1 MEKGLTSEE
10 EMRFGAATGEVKRQS
25 IAMEIKKR
33 EAAQAAAAQA
43 AKAEAKAVKSLSVAE
58 KTAFG
63 VATVFSTIV
72 LVILVMLT
80 VIGFIFSPIT
90 DTLIFGLLAA
100 ATGLS
105 SYFIWRGGKRQSSSS

>member
-33 EAAQAAAAQA
+33 EAREAAQA
-43 AKAEAKAVKSLSVAE
+43 AKAEAKAVTNLSVAE

-80 VIGFIFSPIT
+80 IIGFIFSPIT
-90 DTLIFGLLAA
+90 DTLIFGLLTV

-105 SYFIWRGGKRQSSSS
+105 SYAIWRGGKRQQSSS

>member
-1 MEKGLTSEE
+1 MEKGLTLEE
-10 EMRFGAATGEVKRQS
+10 EMRSGTVTKERKRQS
-25 IAMEIKKR
+25 IAMETKAR
-33 EAAQAAAAQA
+33 EADQA

-80 VIGFIFSPIT
+80 VIGFIFSPIM
-90 DTLIFGLLAA
+90 DTLVFGLLAA